1 MSLRPE
7 IFGSSIAESAVPI
20 GMRSF
25 SLSIGF
31 FPSGHHPTKKLLV
44 VEFGRTVDP
53 DSQGSSRDV
62 GGSEVF
68 AVAMALFGL
77 ALLCDGTLNGWSKK
91 LFGARERNP
100 EYTGSQCI
108 A

>member
-7 IFGSSIAESAVPI
+7 IFGSSIAESAVPV

-31 FPSGHHPTKKLLV
+31 FLSGHHPTKKLLV
-44 VEFGRTVDP
+44 VEFGRNVDP

-68 AVAMALFGL
+68 MALFGL

-91 LFGARERNP
+91 LFGPEKGTLNTREVN
-100 EYTGSQCI
+100 